1 MNITNKK
8 KFTSEMLRTLK
19 NAANSVRG
27 TTEFTKYNMETDVK
41 YSEKDS
47 YTFIGWGIPTV
58 SSDIIEYAYID
69 RGFIYV
75 KVSVCLYRY
84 RLTDNVKELLHI

>member
-1 MNITNKK
+1 MNIANKK
-8 KFTSEMLRTLK
+8 KFTSEMLQDLK

-27 TTEFTKYNMETDVK
+27 TTEFTKYNMGTSVK
-41 YSEKDS
+41 YSEKDP

-58 SSDIIEYAYID
+58 SSDIIEYAFIY

>member
-8 KFTSEMLRTLK
+8 KFTSEMLQDLK

-27 TTEFTKYNMETDVK
+27 TTEFTKYNMETSVK
-41 YSEKDS
+41 YFEDIS

-58 SSDIIEYAYID
+58 SSDIIEYAFIY

-84 RLTDNVKELLHI
+84 RLTNNVKELLHI

>member
-27 TTEFTKYNMETDVK
+27 KTEFTKYNMETSVK
-41 YSEKDS
+41 YFEDIS

-58 SSDIIEYAYID
+58 SPDVIEYAYIE
-69 RGFIYV
+69 RGFIYI
-75 KVSVCLYRY
+75 KVSICFYRY

>member
-1 MNITNKK
+1 MNIANKK
-8 KFTSEMLRTLK
+8 KFTSEMLQDLK

-27 TTEFTKYNMETDVK
+27 TTEFTKYNMEISVK

-58 SSDIIEYAYID
+58 SSDIIEYAFIY

-75 KVSVCLYRY
+75 KVSICFYRY

>member
-1 MNITNKK
+1 MNIANKK
-8 KFTSEMLRTLK
+8 KFTSEMLQDLK

-27 TTEFTKYNMETDVK
+27 TTEFTKYNMETSVK

-47 YTFIGWGIPTV
+47 YTFIGWGTLTM
-58 SSDIIEYAYID
+58 SSDIIEYAYIY

>member
-19 NAANSVRG
+19 NAAKSVRG

-47 YTFIGWGIPTV
+47 YTFIAWGTPTM
-58 SSDIIEYAYID
+58 SSDIIEYAYIE
-69 RGFIYV
+69 RGFIYI
-75 KVSVCLYRY
+75 KVSICFYRY

>member
-8 KFTSEMLRTLK
+8 KFTSEMLQDLK

-27 TTEFTKYNMETDVK
+27 TTEFTKYNMETSVK

-58 SSDIIEYAYID
+58 SSDIIEYAFIY

-84 RLTDNVKELLHI
+84 HLTDNVKELLHI

>member
-8 KFTSEMLRTLK
+8 KFTSEMLQDLK

-27 TTEFTKYNMETDVK
+27 TVEFTKYNMETNVK

>member
-47 YTFIGWGIPTV
+47 YTFIG
-58 SSDIIEYAYID
+58 
-69 RGFIYV
+69 
-75 KVSVCLYRY
+75 
-84 RLTDNVKELLHI
+84 